1 MEMKYI
7 SMLLGSFLLVAA
19 GCSSEQAVDSEETHT
34 ETAEAEANSS
44 KEAVQPVETVQ
55 EEPTNEDQ
63 INEETDP
70 IEDIKVHFIDAGQAD
85 ATLFEYSEGDED
97 YAVLFDAGDWNQDD
111 VVHYLNTEGIEN
123 IDVMMLSHPHADHIG
138 QADRIIENF
147 SVDEVFMSGEI
158 QTSQTFE
165 RVIDAIDY
173 HDVGYEESRAGDIY
187 DVGPLQIEMI
197 NPENLDSDENNNS
210 LAARFQY
217 GDDFSVMLTGDVE
230 EATEAQIVSRGYTL
244 ETDILQL
251 GHHGSD
257 TSSSSIFIDEVDPAV
272 AIYSAGE
279 DNQYGH
285 PHDSVLAAL
294 EGRGTEVYGTSV
306 DGTIVV
312 TSDGESYDIETIKE
326 EERTSED
333 IMSSDNESEHSSNNP
348 DENVEE
354 EAQEECIDINVA
366 SSEQLQ
372 SINQIGEER
381 AEQIEELRPFSSIDD
396 MERISGIGPARVDE
410 IKAEGLACIGG

>member
-1 MEMKYI
+1 M
-7 SMLLGSFLLVAA
+7 
-19 GCSSEQAVDSEETHT
+19 
-34 ETAEAEANSS
+34 
-44 KEAVQPVETVQ
+44 
-55 EEPTNEDQ
+55 
-63 INEETDP
+63 
-70 IEDIKVHFIDAGQAD
+70 
-85 ATLFEYSEGDED
+85 
-97 YAVLFDAGDWNQDD
+97 
-111 VVHYLNTEGIEN
+111 
-123 IDVMMLSHPHADHIG
+123 
-138 QADRIIENF
+138 
-147 SVDEVFMSGEI
+147 
-158 QTSQTFE
+158 
-165 RVIDAIDY
+165 
-173 HDVGYEESRAGDIY
+173 
-187 DVGPLQIEMI
+187 
-197 NPENLDSDENNNS
+197 
-210 LAARFQY
+210 
-217 GDDFSVMLTGDVE
+217 
-230 EATEAQIVSRGYTL
+230 

-279 DNQYGH
+279 NNQYGH
-285 PHDSVLAAL
+285 PHDSVLEAL

-312 TSDGESYDIETIKE
+312 TSDGESYDIETMKE

-354 EAQEECIDINVA
+354 EAQGECIDINAA

-372 SINQIGEER
+372 SINQIGVER

-396 MERISGIGPARVDE
+396 MERINGIGPARVDE